1 MLHFLILSGWL
12 SVYITSALTTMDG
25 GDLKRQEL
33 IKTAIRQSD
42 VPNAGDQ
49 LRVVT
54 RLHSHE
60 G

>member
-42 VPNAGDQ
+42 VPNVSLVIARKWFWKCSG
-49 LRVVT
+49 
-54 RLHSHE
+54 
-60 G
+60 